1 MTMHVPNLDF
11 HTSAEEQIFQAKA
24 CKPHLP
30 MNNSIASVD
39 IFTWK
44 VVISS
49 YLNVLFQWFS
59 NCDLL
64 NVGITSWNGERAEL
78 EAPKPYF
85 NQIIPPTLATLPVN
99 LIVILVK
106 TFFEEMIPLP
116 KKGRKK

>member
-1 MTMHVPNLDF
+1 MF
-11 HTSAEEQIFQAKA
+11 YFSG
-24 CKPHLP
+24 
-30 MNNSIASVD
+30 
-39 IFTWK
+39 
-44 VVISS
+44 
-49 YLNVLFQWFS
+49 FS

-85 NQIIPPTLATLPVN
+85 NKIIPPPPPATLPVK